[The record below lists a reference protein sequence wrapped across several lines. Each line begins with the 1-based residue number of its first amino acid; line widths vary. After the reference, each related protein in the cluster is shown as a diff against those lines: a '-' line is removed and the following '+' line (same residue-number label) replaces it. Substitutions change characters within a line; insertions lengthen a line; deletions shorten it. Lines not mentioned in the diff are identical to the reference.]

1 MKKILSLVI
10 IMLFLLVPCCP
21 AAAAIPAAA
30 EIPAFRYP
38 NVTDVIND
46 IQPDEVNLDAAEN
59 ATLPGGGTIDDLMD
73 KTLLEGEPSAT
84 LNPGRAPVI
93 TASPARRARCSTLAS
108 VHRALQDDSLEVPFC

>member
-10 IMLFLLVPCCP
+10 IMLFLLVPVLSGCGGNP
-21 AAAAIPAAA
+21 GSGGNTSPSVA
-30 EIPAFRYP
+30 P

-84 LNPGRAPVI
+84 P
-93 TASPARRARCSTLAS
+93 
-108 VHRALQDDSLEVPFC
+108 